1 MPITINI
8 YQQPNG
14 LQFQGSGTINLDS
27 FIGKTQ
33 GNAGNVGQGIR
44 FRSNALNNLALNRL
58 SWIGLNNPNT
68 NYRFYPNLFA
78 INSKN

>member
-33 GNAGNVGQGIR
+33 GGAGNISQGLR
-44 FRSNALNNLALNRL
+44 FRSKALNNLALNRL
-58 SWIGLNNPNT
+58 SWIGLNSPNT
-68 NYRFYPNLFA
+68 NYIFYPNLL
-78 INSKN
+78 SLTK